1 MVDKGIVETQW
12 GKKPKVQL
20 RWQLGVQAGV
30 RDDGKP
36 WLVVRTFTAS
46 LHEKAELTK
55 CLVRWRKK
63 PFTPEELARFDLE
76 TVIGAVGLGNI
87 VHVTLDD
94 GRVFANV
101 DTIVPLPKEM
111 PRPSIRDYIRE
122 INREPLE
129 LEVDPIPTKPVAPKP
144 QPKPQTFEPRLEELI
159 EVVAGLGYPER
170 EAAIGAIN
178 RIAVKNYKGEWA
190 MLSPRQKDAMVA
202 TARKTLSERLD
213 AEAAVDDTEAEE
225 TS

>member
-1 MVDKGIVETQW
+1 MPIYVSAGDQKTFEPAPEGLYPLVCCDVVDKGIVETQW

-20 RWQLGVQAGV
+20 RWQLGEQAGV

-63 PFTPEELARFDLE
+63 AFTPEELIRFDLE
-76 TVIGAVGLGNI
+76 KVIGAVGLANI

-101 DTIVPLPKEM
+101 DTIVPLPREM
-111 PRPSIRDYIRE
+111 PRPAIRDYIRE
-122 INREPLE
+122 INRE
-129 LEVDPIPTKPVAPKP
+129 T
-144 QPKPQTFEPRLEELI
+144 
-159 EVVAGLGYPER
+159 
-170 EAAIGAIN
+170 
-178 RIAVKNYKGEWA
+178 
-190 MLSPRQKDAMVA
+190 
-202 TARKTLSERLD
+202 
-213 AEAAVDDTEAEE
+213 TEAGAKE
-225 TS
+225 TF